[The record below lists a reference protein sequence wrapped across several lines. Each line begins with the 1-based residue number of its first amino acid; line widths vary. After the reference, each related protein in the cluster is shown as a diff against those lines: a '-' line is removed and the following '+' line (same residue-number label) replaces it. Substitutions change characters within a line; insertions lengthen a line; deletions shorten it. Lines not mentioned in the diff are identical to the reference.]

1 MTEINTKTTE
11 GEYRTDT
18 EGNESDSTNSI
29 EVDKINKIISDE
41 NDETVNETEL
51 ALLLEQKKQ
60 IEENIK
66 KEQKAEEEQK
76 REIENHIEDVR
87 DNINIFL
94 RWIQGSTEEKNI
106 NKKFCEDFS
115 VEYRVALF
123 ENICEFFN
131 YETLVTNDVLFYWKL
146 IIMDLLRVSKK
157 YKSYVSD
164 IIFDIETKETNL
176 ALKKE
181 KYMFRCFIGSEPLC
195 YFKENGNEYYV
206 S

>member
-181 KYMFRCFIGSEPLC
+181 KYVGQTAVEPC
-195 YFKENGNEYYV
+195 GTTIV
-206 S
+206 V